1 MHPAGYHLAQSL
13 HAFLPQ
19 RAQRDALARTG
30 RQARRRGE
38 GQPAPARH
46 APRTFSVSSLT
57 EGEQTQARPHS
68 HRRIGGSRTR
78 RCRAALALAD
88 NSTPGHFTYVD
99 PGSAQSGATRSITRP
114 TTCPAASRRPPPL
127 GRLRHRG
134 VPDSLPSRQAGER
147 GPGLHHTLALRL
159 RHPVRPRSRPHPDHC
174 QRRWN
179 PPTTASPGTRRASRG
194 RTARL
199 RRADDHSLIRAWA
212 RSHVRAEAATVPQ
225 LYIVTYR
232 LREDL
237 GGRASA
243 PFGAAGRG
251 LLAGLLCR
259 TRCRCGFAD
268 EVVRRP

>member
-30 RQARRRGE
+30 RQARRAHCRSHHSQKGANPGSAAFSSPHRRQPRSPLPGPHPRWLTARHPVTSRTWTRVRPSLVQRGPPPVQ
-38 GQPAPARH
+38 QPAPQLPVGRH
-46 APRTFSVSSLT
+46 HP
-57 EGEQTQARPHS
+57 
-68 HRRIGGSRTR
+68 
-78 RCRAALALAD
+78 
-88 NSTPGHFTYVD
+88 
-99 PGSAQSGATRSITRP
+99 
-114 TTCPAASRRPPPL
+114 

-159 RHPVRPRSRPHPDHC
+159 RHPVRPRSRPHLDQR

-179 PPTTASPGTRRASRG
+179 PPTTAWPGTWRASRG

-199 RRADDHSLIRAWA
+199 RRADDHSLIRAWVG
-212 RSHVRAEAATVPQ
+212 SHVRAEAATVPQ
-225 LYIVTYR
+225 LYMITHR

-251 LLAGLLCR
+251 LLAGLVCR
-259 TRCRCGFAD
+259 TRGRCGFAD
-268 EVVRRP
+268 EFVRRPCP